1 MTAAWEGAEG
11 AKERIGEEE
20 AWEGKEKKQEG
31 QAQMLLQ
38 HSAALSFPPSQHLM
52 ISDIFIN
59 TAEVEEEEKKSRG
72 AKKGMG
78 EQRIMQARMDSWG
91 G

>member
-1 MTAAWEGAEG
+1 
-11 AKERIGEEE
+11 
-20 AWEGKEKKQEG
+20 
-31 QAQMLLQ
+31 MLLQ
-38 HSAALSFPPSQHLM
+38 HSAALSFPPAQHLM

-59 TAEVEEEEKKSRG
+59 TAEVEEEEKKAEELR
-72 AKKGMG
+72 KGMG